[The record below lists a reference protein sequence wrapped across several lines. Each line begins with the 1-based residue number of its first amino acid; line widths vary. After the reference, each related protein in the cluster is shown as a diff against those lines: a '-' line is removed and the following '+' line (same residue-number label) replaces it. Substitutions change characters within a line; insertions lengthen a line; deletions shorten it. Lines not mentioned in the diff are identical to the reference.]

1 MEDEVK
7 QKIQK
12 LVDSSKV
19 FLFMKGSP
27 DSPQCGFSAKVVEIL
42 NVAGAE
48 FESFDVLED
57 FEVREGVKEFGSWP
71 TLPQLYV
78 EGKLVGGCD
87 IIMEM
92 QDSGELQ
99 KALGL

>member
-42 NVAGAE
+42 NVAG
-48 FESFDVLED
+48 D
-57 FEVREGVKEFGSWP
+57 F
-71 TLPQLYV
+71 LL
-78 EGKLVGGCD
+78 
-87 IIMEM
+87 
-92 QDSGELQ
+92 
-99 KALGL
+99 

>member
-1 MEDEVK
+1 MDENLR
-7 QKIQK
+7 QKIQD

-27 DSPQCGFSAKVVEIL
+27 DFPECGFSAKVIEIL
-42 NVAGAE
+42 NSLDVE
-48 FESFDVLED
+48 FKSFNVLQDED
-57 FEVREGVKEFGSWP
+57 VREGVKEFGNWP

-87 IIMEM
+87 IIIEM
-92 QDSGELQ
+92 YDSGEL
-99 KALGL
+99 KKTLE